1 MKNKLI
7 RTVLVAAL
15 MASIPSLVISTPS
28 NAIGT
33 TLYTSSEWKKILKE
47 ANGQTVN
54 WYMWG
59 GGAKINT
66 YVNGYLADEAKKFGV
81 TLNQVKLNGT
91 PEAVNKVLGEK
102 QAGNLT
108 KGAVDMIWING

>member
-1 MKNKLI
+1 MKSKLI

-59 GGAKINT
+59 GSTVIND
-66 YVNGYLADEAKKFGV
+66 YVNDVIGGEAAKLGIK
-81 TLNQVKLNGT
+81 LNQVKLNAT
-91 PEAVNKVLGEK
+91 ADAVNKVLGEK
-102 QAGNLT
+102 QA
-108 KGAVDMIWING
+108 